1 MKTQEKELE
10 TLKASISQKSLDGAV
25 LSEEGTAQTQIEH
38 DEALSKE
45 AEIELLR
52 KERKRLED
60 ELSVCVE

>member
-10 TLKASISQKSLDGAV
+10 TLKASGSQKSHDVA
-25 LSEEGTAQTQIEH
+25 SEDTAQTQIER

-52 KERKRLED
+52 KEVKRLED

>member
-10 TLKASISQKSLDGAV
+10 TLKASGSQKSHDVA
-25 LSEEGTAQTQIEH
+25 SEETQIER

-52 KERKRLED
+52 KEVKRLED